1 MALVRPGGDFW
12 LRNQAF
18 ERAFPREASAC
29 ARLDDFT
36 RQAFE
41 PRSAAALRAAAAGDA
56 TWRGRLASATAS
68 WLGPPDEPASFDV
81 SVTPLGGGEG
91 PREGTLLTFR
101 DVTELI
107 REERLQ
113 VLSAEGEK
121 ARSDVAWAMSVDV
134 PLPERCAVAL
144 ASILQMQGLDLEARG
159 MVFVRDSASTPFAL
173 LSYCGEVAPG
183 LVPVGQLGADL
194 SQEVTGNGAGRIL
207 ATDGCLTAQFPTE
220 GHLCD
225 LQRPHGHYVVP
236 LLERPDAPLGLL
248 VLTSGPG
255 PIRDAPRLEAL
266 TLVAE
271 LFTTAILRDRA
282 GRSLLESS
290 RQAEAASRAK
300 SDFLA
305 TMSHEIRTPM
315 NGVLGFTQLLLD
327 SGLTP
332 DQREN
337 AQLIYNSAEGLLAI
351 LNDILDFSKI
361 EAGKM
366 MVDPRP
372 TAIFDAA
379 REAVGLLRAAA
390 ERKGVTLTF
399 TADPRVP
406 AGVLLDPQRFRQV
419 LLNLLGNALK
429 FTPGGAVQVA
439 LGLREGAGPTR
450 LQVTVRDSGIGIAPE
465 VLPTLFQKFVQADT
479 STSRRFG
486 GTGLGLAISKHL
498 VELMGG
504 AIGAESRQGEG
515 STFWFTLPLL
525 EAVVAGGLAP
535 ASEVRVRPASGR
547 RRVLLAEDNPI
558 NQTLVRKLLERSGL
572 GVTVAPDGVEAAR
585 LAATGDFDLVLM
597 DCQMPVMDGYD
608 ATRAI
613 RRHEQANPQLPR
625 LPVIAVTASAFAE
638 DHARCL
644 EAGMDAVL
652 TKPFKLHDVEAT
664 LARLGPERLGSTGS

>member
-1 MALVRPGGDFW
+1 
-12 LRNQAF
+12 
-18 ERAFPREASAC
+18 
-29 ARLDDFT
+29 
-36 RQAFE
+36 
-41 PRSAAALRAAAAGDA
+41 
-56 TWRGRLASATAS
+56 
-68 WLGPPDEPASFDV
+68 
-81 SVTPLGGGEG
+81 
-91 PREGTLLTFR
+91 
-101 DVTELI
+101 
-107 REERLQ
+107 
-113 VLSAEGEK
+113 
-121 ARSDVAWAMSVDV
+121 
-134 PLPERCAVAL
+134 
-144 ASILQMQGLDLEARG
+144 
-159 MVFVRDSASTPFAL
+159 
-173 LSYCGEVAPG
+173 
-183 LVPVGQLGADL
+183 
-194 SQEVTGNGAGRIL
+194 
-207 ATDGCLTAQFPTE
+207 
-220 GHLCD
+220 
-225 LQRPHGHYVVP
+225 
-236 LLERPDAPLGLL
+236 
-248 VLTSGPG
+248 
-255 PIRDAPRLEAL
+255 
-266 TLVAE
+266 
-271 LFTTAILRDRA
+271 
-282 GRSLLESS
+282 
-290 RQAEAASRAK
+290 
-300 SDFLA
+300 
-305 TMSHEIRTPM
+305 
-315 NGVLGFTQLLLD
+315 
-327 SGLTP
+327 
-332 DQREN
+332 
-337 AQLIYNSAEGLLAI
+337 
-351 LNDILDFSKI
+351 
-361 EAGKM
+361 M